1 VNNAL
6 SDDSARLG
14 TLRSSNI
21 LDIGIPTAVKLGQ
34 TNDNLD
40 TWSVGYSPARLVAVW
55 TGTREEGD
63 LTPRA
68 PAVLWNAL
76 MQIASQN
83 VTPDDWE
90 LPADISVMNVC
101 DPSGMLPT
109 ANCPNLVSEVFLNG
123 NEPVQPDNM
132 YRKFSVN
139 RETGLLATVFT
150 QPQLIE
156 DRVYLV
162 VPEDARSWAESAGLQ
177 IPPANYDV
185 IQPPR
190 LDQNVNITSPQLFS
204 DVNGDV
210 QIQGTAAGENFISYQ
225 VLVGQGLNPK
235 DWIQVAEG
243 NQPVTNGLLATWNTK
258 GLSGLYAI
266 QLQIIRND
274 QKVDTAIIQV
284 TVSN

>member
-1 VNNAL
+1 
-6 SDDSARLG
+6 
-14 TLRSSNI
+14 
-21 LDIGIPTAVKLGQ
+21 
-34 TNDNLD
+34 
-40 TWSVGYSPARLVAVW
+40 
-55 TGTREEGD
+55 
-63 LTPRA
+63 
-68 PAVLWNAL
+68 
-76 MQIASQN
+76 
-83 VTPDDWE
+83 
-90 LPADISVMNVC
+90 
-101 DPSGMLPT
+101 
-109 ANCPNLVSEVFLNG
+109 LNG

-162 VPEDARSWAESAGLQ
+162 VPEDARSWAEGAGLQ

-190 LDQNVNITSPQLFS
+190 FDQNVNITSPQLFS
-204 DVNGDV
+204 DVSADV
-210 QIQGTAAGENFISYQ
+210 QIKGSAAGDNFVSYQ

-235 DWIQVAEG
+235 DWVQVAEG

-266 QLQIIRND
+266 QLQVIRND

-284 TVSN
+284 TVNGN